1 MKSTEKQLL
10 DLLSTIKG
18 NGNFATSSV
27 KKFTPPGLSITGVG
41 EIGFPVSPVQIK
53 DIIKVA
59 RKAPF
64 GKGSQTVTDVN
75 VRSAW
80 EIDASCLSFRGEDW
94 EPMLADVLTQ
104 VQEGLGL
111 HALQNVQAS
120 LYKLLVYEKGDF
132 FLSHKDSEKE
142 PGMFGTLV
150 IGLPS
155 AHTGGELV
163 VQFDNRAETIDFSI
177 DASSYKI
184 PFAAFFADC
193 DHELKPVTSGFRVCL
208 VYNLLQSPS
217 AAKIGGPKF
226 SAQVNQMTALLKSSA
241 ASFGDTPKAVILGHQ
256 YTAANFSLSQL
267 KLDDRPRAESL
278 IEAARKAGYFAALG
292 LVTHYLSGE
301 LEDDGSYYNRRDRR
315 NRYHD
320 DEEDEDTGGGGTMG
334 EVYETSTDVTCWS
347 KEGMPGLGEITLEE
361 EDMIT
366 NTELGD
372 GEPIEQDEEGYTGNA
387 GMTIEY
393 WYHYG
398 AVILWPESKHFQ
410 LISEATI
417 QTRLEWLNY
426 YQKNWENAAL
436 NPREMSEQLLER
448 FIDDDMTGQY
458 LKDMD
463 FSPVAAAFLQLND
476 KKILV
481 DVGEALLAAV
491 FDLINVAYW
500 VQLLRKYPP
509 QLFDPIFEM
518 AASMQEP
525 KVINHLLD
533 ILVALEAPTP
543 DAFLQRQIQQIPGY
557 LANIPLTGN
566 EKEQTNW
573 LSSLGLDDPL
583 PKKVLETAILEK
595 VLVLSRHQETDA
607 AWQQTTAAIIT
618 RKLPRKYVNKVL
630 AVVLL
635 GPNCPKNTLAETLRA
650 VCTQQLANRAA
661 QKPVSPSNWCREV
674 PSYEYNSDI
683 WEMLRPFLESP
694 TQSVFEYR
702 RNERDRKQLESTIR
716 HVEVDLQIQTRTTGS
731 PYTLVLTKTL
741 ASYERA
747 LEDWKEDVALL
758 DKMSQLV

>member
-1 MKSTEKQLL
+1 MKTMEKQLL
-10 DLLSTIKG
+10 DLLNTIKG
-18 NGNFATSSV
+18 NGNFVTSGV

-41 EIGFPVSPVQIK
+41 EIGFPISPVQIK

-59 RKAPF
+59 KKAPF
-64 GKGSQTVTDVN
+64 GKGSKTVTDTN

-80 EIDASCLSFRGEDW
+80 EIDASSLSFRGEDW

-150 IGLPS
+150 VGLPS
-155 AHTGGELV
+155 THTGGELV
-163 VQFDNRAETIDFSI
+163 VRFDNREETIGFSM
-177 DASSYKI
+177 DASSHKI

-193 DHELKPVTSGFRVCL
+193 DHELTPVTSGFRVCL

-217 AAKIGGPKF
+217 AAKVGSPKF
-226 SAQVNQMTALLKSSA
+226 SEQVKQMTALLKSSA
-241 ASFGDTPKAVILGHQ
+241 APFGDKPKAVILGHQ

-278 IEAARKAGYFAALG
+278 IESARKAGYFASLG

-301 LEDDGSYYNRRDRR
+301 LEDDGSYYGHRNRR
-315 NRYHD
+315 NRYRYHD
-320 DEEDEDTGGGGTMG
+320 EDEDTGGGGTMG
-334 EVYETSTDVTCWS
+334 EVYETSTDVTYWS
-347 KEGMPGLGEITLEE
+347 TEGMPGLGKITLDED
-361 EDMIT
+361 DMIT
-366 NTELGD
+366 NAEIGD
-372 GEPIEQDEEGYTGNA
+372 GDPIEQDEEGYTGNA

-398 AVILWPESKHFQ
+398 AVILWPESKHVA
-410 LISEATI
+410 LLSEVPI
-417 QTRLEWLNY
+417 QTRLEWLDY
-426 YQKNWENAAL
+426 YLRHWKNAAL
-436 NPREMSEQLLER
+436 NPREMSKQLLER
-448 FIDDDMTGQY
+448 FIDDDMTGRSMTE
-458 LKDMD
+458 LD

-476 KKILV
+476 KKFLV
-481 DVGEALLAAV
+481 DVGGALLAAV
-491 FDLINVAYW
+491 FDLISVPYW
-500 VQLLRKYPP
+500 VQLVRQYPSS
-509 QLFDPIFEM
+509 LFDPIFEM

-525 KVINHLLD
+525 KVINHLLE
-533 ILVALEAPTP
+533 ILVALEAPAP
-543 DAFLQRQIQQIPGY
+543 DAFLQRQIRQIPGY
-557 LANIPLTGN
+557 LANIPLTGDLK
-566 EKEQTNW
+566 EKMDW
-573 LSSLGLDDPL
+573 LGSLGLDDPL
-583 PKKVLETAILEK
+583 PKKALETAIVEK

-618 RKLPRKYVNKVL
+618 LTLPRKYVNKVL

-635 GPNCPKNTLAETLRA
+635 DPNCPKNTLAEALRT
-650 VCTQQLANRAA
+650 VCTQELAKRAA
-661 QKPVSPSNWCREV
+661 QKPDAPSDWRRKV

-702 RNERDRKQLESTIR
+702 RNERDRRQLESAIR
-716 HVEVDLQIQTRTTGS
+716 YVDVDLQTQTRTIGS

-741 ASYERA
+741 ASYDRA
-747 LEDWKEDVALL
+747 LQDWKEDVALL
-758 DKMSQLV
+758 DKIRQ

>member
-1 MKSTEKQLL
+1 MKNMEKQLL
-10 DLLSTIKG
+10 DLLNTIKG
-18 NGNFATSSV
+18 NGNFVTSGV

-41 EIGFPVSPVQIK
+41 EIGFPISPVQIK

-59 RKAPF
+59 KKAPF
-64 GKGSQTVTDVN
+64 GKGSKTVTDTN

-80 EIDASCLSFRGEDW
+80 EIDASSLSFRGEDW

-150 IGLPS
+150 VGLPS
-155 AHTGGELV
+155 THTGGELV
-163 VQFDNRAETIDFSI
+163 VRFDNREETIGFSM
-177 DASSYKI
+177 DASSHKI

-217 AAKIGGPKF
+217 AAKVGSPKF
-226 SAQVNQMTALLKSSA
+226 SEQVKQMTALLKSSA
-241 ASFGDTPKAVILGHQ
+241 APFGDKPKAVILGHQ

-278 IEAARKAGYFAALG
+278 IESARKAGYFASLG

-301 LEDDGSYYNRRDRR
+301 LEDDGSYYGHRNRR
-315 NRYHD
+315 NRYRYHD
-320 DEEDEDTGGGGTMG
+320 EDEDTGGGGTMG
-334 EVYETSTDVTCWS
+334 EVYETSTDVTYWS
-347 KEGMPGLGEITLEE
+347 TEGMPGLGKITLDED
-361 EDMIT
+361 DMIT
-366 NTELGD
+366 NAEIGD
-372 GEPIEQDEEGYTGNA
+372 GDPIEQDEEGYTGNA

-398 AVILWPESKHFQ
+398 AVILWPESKHVA
-410 LISEATI
+410 LLSEVPI
-417 QTRLEWLNY
+417 QTRLEWLDY
-426 YQKNWENAAL
+426 YLRHWKNAAL
-436 NPREMSEQLLER
+436 NPREMSKQLLER
-448 FIDDDMTGQY
+448 FIDDDMTGRSMTE
-458 LKDMD
+458 LD

-476 KKILV
+476 KKFLV
-481 DVGEALLAAV
+481 DVGGALLAAV
-491 FDLINVAYW
+491 FDLISVPYW
-500 VQLLRKYPP
+500 VQLVRQYPSS
-509 QLFDPIFEM
+509 LFDPIFEM

-525 KVINHLLD
+525 KVINHLLE
-533 ILVALEAPTP
+533 ILVALEAPAP
-543 DAFLQRQIQQIPGY
+543 DAFLQRQIRQIPGY
-557 LANIPLTGN
+557 LANIPLKGDLK
-566 EKEQTNW
+566 EKMDW
-573 LSSLGLDDPL
+573 LGSLGLDDPL
-583 PKKVLETAILEK
+583 PKKALETAIVEK

-618 RKLPRKYVNKVL
+618 LTLPRKYVNKVL

-635 GPNCPKNTLAETLRA
+635 DPNCPKNTLAEALRT
-650 VCTQQLANRAA
+650 VCTQELAKRAA
-661 QKPVSPSNWCREV
+661 QKPDAPSDWRRKV

-702 RNERDRKQLESTIR
+702 RNERDRRQLESAIR
-716 HVEVDLQIQTRTTGS
+716 YVDVDLQTQTRTIGS

-741 ASYERA
+741 ASYDRA
-747 LEDWKEDVALL
+747 LQDWKEDVALL
-758 DKMSQLV
+758 DKIRQ